1 MQSPVKIN
9 NNNIT
14 RCSHQKHLGVTF
26 ESNFNFNTPIDLQI
40 KKCKK
45 MIGLIRQIS
54 VNLPDNALLSIYKSF
69 TRPHLDYGYILYNNQ
84 AMIILQNGTKWK
96 KFNIEL
102 VYQ

>member
-1 MQSPVKIN
+1 MIN
-9 NNNIT
+9 KLK
-14 RCSHQKHLGVTF
+14 SA
-26 ESNFNFNTPIDLQI
+26 
-40 KKCKK
+40 KK

-54 VNLPDNALLSIYKSF
+54 VNLPDNALFTIYKSF

-84 AMIILQNGTKWK
+84 AMIILGTKWI